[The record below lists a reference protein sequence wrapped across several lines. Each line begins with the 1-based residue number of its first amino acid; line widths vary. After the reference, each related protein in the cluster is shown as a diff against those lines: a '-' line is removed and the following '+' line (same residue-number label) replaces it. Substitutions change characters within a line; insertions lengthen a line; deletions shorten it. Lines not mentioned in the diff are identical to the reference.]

1 MPQRHHI
8 ASAHE
13 SVAVVA
19 DGAAQGGEVRL
30 EADRLRLGPWRVAEA
45 LIQRETWLERDA
57 RVPAQR
63 HIDANGRP
71 TIADFEEAIR
81 TNRPSSLG
89 LLAVERKASGFR
101 VPGASAAG
109 IATVD
114 LPYSGV
120 ATVTGAL
127 LAPMIVDRRGL
138 FLVVSGAAIAAAV
151 LVVALGAGVLV
162 TGTGWPTTG

>member
-1 MPQRHHI
+1 M
-8 ASAHE
+8 
-13 SVAVVA
+13 A

-30 EADRLRLGPWRVAEA
+30 ETDLLLLGPWRVAEA

-63 HIDANGRP
+63 RIDANGRP

-81 TNRPSSLG
+81 TNRPSSLE
-89 LLAVERKASGFR
+89 LLAVERKAAGFR
-101 VPGASAAG
+101 VAGASAAG